1 MATLATRTKKLS
13 GVLRA
18 EFFPELGYSRKVAT
32 VTFQSAM
39 DVGAVLQ
46 LSGGKYIWV
55 QASGVASLNADVVV
69 LIETDVELSSLSNGD
84 QSLLVL
90 HRTGVVVD
98 SGLLYQDALSA
109 PQKAT
114 VRAALEA
121 KGIQVV
127 TGV

>member
-1 MATLATRTKKLS
+1 MATVATRSKKFS
-13 GVLRA
+13 GFLRA
-18 EFFPELGYSRKVAT
+18 ELFPELGYSRKVAT
-32 VTFQSAM
+32 VTFQTAM

-55 QASGVASLNADVVV
+55 QASGVASLNADVVI
-69 LIETDVELSSLSNGD
+69 LAESDIDFSTLSAGD
-84 QSLLVL
+84 QSLVVM
-90 HRTGVVVD
+90 HRTCAVVD

-109 PQKAT
+109 PQKVT

>member
-18 EFFPELGYSRKVAT
+18 ELFPELGYSRKVAT
-32 VTFQSAM
+32 VTFQTSM

-46 LSGGKYIWV
+46 LSSGKYIWV
-55 QASGVASLNADVVV
+55 KAADVATLNADVAI
-69 LIETDVELSSLSNGD
+69 LIETDTELSSLGAGD
-84 QSLLVL
+84 ASLLVL
-90 HRTGVVVD
+90 SRAATVVD
-98 SGLLYQDALSA
+98 SGLLYQDALTA

>member
-1 MATLATRTKKLS
+1 MANVGTRSKKLS

-18 EFFPELGYSRKVAT
+18 ELFPELGYSRKVAT
-32 VTFQSAM
+32 VTFQTTM

-69 LIETDVELSSLSNGD
+69 LAETDVELSTLTAGD
-84 QSLLVL
+84 QSLLVI
-90 HRTGVVVD
+90 HRTATVVD
-98 SGLLYQDALSA
+98 LGLLYQDALSA

>member
-1 MATLATRTKKLS
+1 MATLATRKAKLS

-18 EFFPELGYSRKVAT
+18 ELFPELGYSRKVAT
-32 VTFQSAM
+32 VTFQTAM

-55 QASGVASLNADVVV
+55 QASGVASLAADVAI
-69 LIETDVELSSLSNGD
+69 LIETDTELSTLSNGD
-84 QSLLVL
+84 ASLLVL
-90 HRTGVVVD
+90 SRVATVVD
-98 SGLLYQDALSA
+98 SGLLYQDALTA